1 MGRKR
6 ATSARR
12 INDTYRDNPEVS
24 FFGDNVIDLP
34 TSKPRSTFKRLTANH
49 HRLVHA
55 IRNNPITLING
66 PAGSLKTFLTL
77 QTALAMID
85 QGSLDKLIYI
95 RQNIQ
100 RPNEKDKGAY
110 PGERADK
117 LSPLLKPIRDNLEA
131 ILTPYELAFLLDNGK
146 IEATDIED
154 LRGRSPLRSF
164 LFCDEAQNCDLTSLE
179 TVMTRRTECSVL
191 ALAGDYKA
199 QRDIF
204 TRDFDGYELVCN
216 EFKDKFAYIQLNKND
231 ILRSE
236 TNKDVIT
243 GFENIKAKLT
253 NQPF

>member
-6 ATSARR
+6 ATAKR
-12 INDTYRDNPEVS
+12 DTFGDNPEVS
-24 FFGDNVIDLP
+24 FFADNVIDLP
-34 TSKPRSTFKRLTANH
+34 THHKQPSTFKRLTANH

-55 IRNNPITLING
+55 IKTNPITLING

-85 QGSLDKLIYI
+85 SGRLDKLIYI

-100 RPNEKDKGAY
+100 RPNEKDKGSL
-110 PGERADK
+110 PGEKADK

-131 ILTPYELAFLLDNGK
+131 ILTPYELAFLIDNQK

-164 LFCDEAQNCDLTSLE
+164 LFCDESQNCDLTALE
-179 TVMTRRTECSVL
+179 TVMTRRTECSVMV
-191 ALAGDYKA
+191 LAGDYKA
-199 QRDIF
+199 QRDVL
-204 TRDFDGYELVCN
+204 TSEFDGYELVCN

-243 GFENIKAKLT
+243 GFENIKTRLKLAK
-253 NQPF
+253 